1 MINAIKWIG
10 KQTGIIF
17 IASILYIVFCHIPF
31 FTFTQIFFYD
41 SILRVLI
48 VAIILGIVEVILRK
62 RLKLDSKD
70 IFISLSV
77 FMLVNLLWL
86 LVCIIS
92 LDRSLSVFILCY
104 MDEYQ
109 NDMSEEDIEKV
120 FQEIFVEKYGMLE
133 RRFHEQIK
141 TGNISCEDGKYEL
154 TDRGRG
160 FVKIFRIMS
169 HIYNI
174 DKRFTEPLLINY

>member
-1 MINAIKWIG
+1 MTYIIQWIV
-10 KQTGIIF
+10 KQVGIIS
-17 IASILYIVFCHIPF
+17 IASVMYIVFCHIPF
-31 FTFTQIFFYD
+31 LALTRIFFYD

-48 VAIILGIVEVILRK
+48 VAIILGALEVIIRK

-70 IFISLSV
+70 IFISLSI
-77 FMLVNLLWL
+77 FILVNLLWL

-92 LDRSLSVFILCY
+92 LDRSLSVFILSY

-109 NDMSEEDIEKV
+109 NDMSEDDIEKV

-133 RRFHEQIK
+133 RRFYEQIK
-141 TGNISCEDGKYEL
+141 TGNITCEDGKYGL
-154 TDRGRG
+154 TDRGRK

-169 HIYNI
+169 HIYNV
-174 DKRFTEPLLINY
+174 DTRFTEPVLIN

>member
-1 MINAIKWIG
+1 MTNVIKWFG
-10 KQTGIIF
+10 KEVGIIF
-17 IASILYIVFCHIPF
+17 IASIIYVVFCHIPLF
-31 FTFTQIFFYD
+31 SFTGIFFYD

-48 VAIILGIVEVILRK
+48 VTIILGVIEVIIRK

-70 IFISLSV
+70 IFISLSI

-109 NDMSEEDIEKV
+109 NDMSEDDIEEV

-133 RRFHEQIK
+133 RRFHEQIV
-141 TGNISCEDGKYEL
+141 TGNITCEEGKYRL

-160 FVKIFRIMS
+160 IVKIFKAMS
-169 HIYNI
+169 HVYNV
-174 DKRFTEPLLINY
+174 DKRFTEPLLIN

>member
-1 MINAIKWIG
+1 MINVIKWIG
-10 KQTGIIF
+10 KHMGTIF
-17 IASILYIVFCHIPF
+17 TASILYIVFCHIPF
-31 FTFTQIFFYD
+31 FTFTGIFFYD

-48 VAIILGIVEVILRK
+48 VAIILGAIEVIIRK
-62 RLKLDSKD
+62 RLKFDNKD
-70 IFISLSV
+70 IFISVSI

-109 NDMSEEDIEKV
+109 NDMSEDDIEEV

-133 RRFHEQIK
+133 RRFDEQIK
-141 TGNISCEDGKYEL
+141 TGNIICENGKYEL

-160 FVKIFRIMS
+160 FVKIFKTMS
-169 HIYNI
+169 HIYNV
-174 DKRFTEPLLINY
+174 DKRFTEPLLIN

>member
-1 MINAIKWIG
+1 MINVIKWVG
-10 KQTGIIF
+10 KQLGIIF

-31 FTFTQIFFYD
+31 LAFTGIFFYD

-48 VAIILGIVEVILRK
+48 VAIILGAVEVIIRK
-62 RLKLDSKD
+62 QLKLDSKD
-70 IFISLSV
+70 IFISLSI

-109 NDMSEEDIEKV
+109 NDMSEDDIEEV
-120 FQEIFVEKYGMLE
+120 FQEVFVEKYGMLE

-141 TGNISCEDGKYEL
+141 TGNITCEEGKYRL

-160 FVKIFRIMS
+160 FVKIFRKMS
-169 HIYNI
+169 HIYNV
-174 DKRFTEPLLINY
+174 DKRFTEPVLIN